1 MEELE
6 HIKETLSQHGYEYIH
21 FLGKGGFS
29 NVLLCQSKKYNQ
41 NFAIKRAIK
50 HHLTE
55 DEYNHLVNLNHTN
68 IIKLY
73 DSFTDD
79 HAQYLVMEYCP
90 NGTIFDKRKLSYE
103 KFKEYAKQI
112 LEAISFCH
120 SNNIAHRDIKPEN
133 IFLDQYDHIKL
144 ADFGMAKL
152 FEDDTKS
159 TEKCGSLMYTA
170 PEFFLHQEICPFKAD
185 VWALGITFFYMATG
199 SFPFRYKSREE
210 LMQLI
215 SKGEID
221 FFYHEIPPKVQYL
234 IKKMTIKDPYNRP
247 TIDKLLEMPLFSSK
261 SQKNQI
267 LISKSSQK
275 ISIPRFK
282 TQSNIKA
289 YKSVAF
295 DSHMQI
301 GNNFSITRNSS
312 NEPNTPI
319 TTSSPIENSPCTDH
333 NSQIGHNLLLDHKS
347 PLVASAQL
355 ITPPLTPDTHSTIDH
370 NPSSNEIA
378 KKQNIHKDINSYR
391 RVNLY
396 PRIRRING
404 RFSHINS
411 F

>member
-1 MEELE
+1 
-6 HIKETLSQHGYEYIH
+6 
-21 FLGKGGFS
+21 
-29 NVLLCQSKKYNQ
+29 
-41 NFAIKRAIK
+41 
-50 HHLTE
+50 
-55 DEYNHLVNLNHTN
+55 
-68 IIKLY
+68 
-73 DSFTDD
+73 
-79 HAQYLVMEYCP
+79 
-90 NGTIFDKRKLSYE
+90 
-103 KFKEYAKQI
+103 
-112 LEAISFCH
+112 
-120 SNNIAHRDIKPEN
+120 
-133 IFLDQYDHIKL
+133 
-144 ADFGMAKL
+144 
-152 FEDDTKS
+152 
-159 TEKCGSLMYTA
+159 
-170 PEFFLHQEICPFKAD
+170 
-185 VWALGITFFYMATG
+185 
-199 SFPFRYKSREE
+199 
-210 LMQLI
+210 MQLI